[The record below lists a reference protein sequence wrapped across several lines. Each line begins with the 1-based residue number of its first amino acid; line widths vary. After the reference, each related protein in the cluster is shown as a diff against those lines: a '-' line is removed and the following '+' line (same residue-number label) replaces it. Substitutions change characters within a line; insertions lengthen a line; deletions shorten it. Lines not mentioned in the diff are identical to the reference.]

1 MNRRMIFYMVG
12 NIILLEAALLIL
24 PALVALCYQEM
35 NGVFS
40 FSLTIIIAALTG
52 GAMKLIFKPSNRV
65 IYAREGFIIVT
76 FAWIFLSLL
85 GCLPFIIS
93 REIPD
98 FFDAFFETV
107 PFERLEIEY
116 IDPDAP
122 KKKSRDPRNAF

>member
-65 IYAREGFIIVT
+65 IYAREGFIIK
-76 FAWIFLSLL
+76 L
-85 GCLPFIIS
+85 
-93 REIPD
+93 
-98 FFDAFFETV
+98 DASDGSWMGATTSMEAFPT
-107 PFERLEIEY
+107 INAQGTS
-116 IDPDAP
+116 AP
-122 KKKSRDPRNAF
+122 S